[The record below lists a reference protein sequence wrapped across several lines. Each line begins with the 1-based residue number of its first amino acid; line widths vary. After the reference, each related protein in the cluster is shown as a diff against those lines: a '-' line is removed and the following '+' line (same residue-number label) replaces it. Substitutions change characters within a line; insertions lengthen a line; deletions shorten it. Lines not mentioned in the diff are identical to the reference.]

1 MEKIAWATK
10 LPVVLSGIDT
20 SWGLI
25 SNNGYFGNLIRKYEY
40 SKPTA
45 RKVSNAKGLSVYY
58 SEAVFA
64 VALVIIDPRG
74 YEQATELSHVPTF
87 YAHRELLNAENYPP
101 FRKKP

>member
-1 MEKIAWATK
+1 MGNQIAGCI
-10 LPVVLSGIDT
+10 VRHRHFM
-20 SWGLI
+20 GLI